1 MSSKSVKKLPNATYP
16 ELPVKTT
23 QCVVHSLLLL
33 LLVVACL
40 LMLCFAKGT
49 AKGPAKMVACL
60 LCFGSLSFASVLLK
74 HAMVANASGSGCL
87 LYKLVC
93 LKFNSLSKYHAEP
106 PTLTRLG
113 ASADFLSI
121 ELK

>member
-1 MSSKSVKKLPNATYP
+1 MRGAQLANA
-16 ELPVKTT
+16 LL
-23 QCVVHSLLLL
+23 CWLLL
-33 LLVVACL
+33 
-40 LMLCFAKGT
+40 LCFAKGT
-49 AKGPAKMVACL
+49 AKIKMLWSGIAMVACFRQWL
-60 LCFGSLSFASVLLK
+60 PVI
-74 HAMVANASGSGCL
+74 
-87 LYKLVC
+87 YKLVC